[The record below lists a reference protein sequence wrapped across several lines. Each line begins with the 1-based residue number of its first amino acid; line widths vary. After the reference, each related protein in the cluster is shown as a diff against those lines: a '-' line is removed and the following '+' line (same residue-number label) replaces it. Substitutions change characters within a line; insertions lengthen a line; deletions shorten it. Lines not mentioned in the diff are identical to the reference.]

1 MAKREA
7 NQELQKRLE
16 ERLRTARKDGVAA
29 SWLAVES
36 GGQKFL
42 FPLTHAGEIF
52 NAVLPHPVPYT
63 QPWFLGVVGLRG
75 GVLGVVDFSAFRQG
89 LTERSRVTT
98 ARGGA
103 RLIVLNLLFE
113 VNCAILVDRL
123 AGLRGV
129 DGFAASDD
137 ATDADPSYFGH
148 RYTDLNGVPWQE
160 INLQQLSQRPDFLGI
175 GA

>member
-16 ERLRTARKDGVAA
+16 ERLRAARSEGIAA

-36 GGQKFL
+36 AGKKFL

-52 NAVLPHPVPYT
+52 NAAAPHAVPYS

-75 GVLGVVDFSAFRQG
+75 GVYGVIDFSAFVHG
-89 LTERSRVTT
+89 TGAPMT
-98 ARGGA
+98 AGKARDGA
-103 RLIVLNLLFE
+103 RLIVLNQVFE
-113 VNCAILVDRL
+113 VNCAVLVDRL

-129 DGFAASDD
+129 DAFAASDD
-137 ATDADPSYFGH
+137 AADSDPPYFGH
-148 RYTDLNGVPWQE
+148 NYTDLNGARWQE
-160 INLQQLSQRPDFLGI
+160 INLQQLAQLPEFLAI